1 MKWGNRN
8 KKYICLESYDFCG
21 RAQQKVPV
29 ILHLIMKNRNTVQ
42 SKSAL
47 ISLFKEYLNG
57 NKGFYLFVLVATLFF
72 SVFISPADFLNNPIS
87 NGKDLVIILSHWLVV
102 LFATLGFIYL
112 ISINKYLFAL
122 IFPLF
127 MFLNSVLA
135 FFRYTANVSLTPML
149 VDASLHNDL
158 RSSLDLVSTN
168 LILYVII
175 ILAVSICLIVF
186 RFKRVKPSFPILH
199 MAFSISII
207 VIFTTGIGA
216 FIRPISERLPYITY
230 FATKKYFDGKEIIHK
245 NRPSI
250 SDDAKTTEDSL
261 VVVLVIGEAL
271 RPDHLSLNGY
281 QRETTPLLSKAGV
294 ISMPNIYSE
303 YTYTDAS
310 IPYILSRA
318 DSAHPG
324 LAFSEPSFIGFFN
337 NSGYQTTWIANQE
350 PANSFIFFINECK
363 DVVYANMSKNNYNF
377 DLWLDETM
385 LPYVDESLKNQNP
398 KQLIIL
404 HTIGSHWWYNSH
416 FTEEFTRYKPIIRSR
431 VISSNTPQE
440 MINSYDNTVLYT
452 DYLVAEVITRLRDKN
467 AILIFQSDHG
477 ELLGE
482 GGKWLHAAEGLQLH
496 QPAVFVWMSEK
507 YKLKNHEK
515 FEFLKQNAS
524 KRYRSDFLFHSILDA
539 ANIQSKNFVK
549 ARSIF
554 YNK

>member
-1 MKWGNRN
+1 MNNN
-8 KKYICLESYDFCG
+8 KTGQRLATLVYPL
-21 RAQQKVPV
+21 
-29 ILHLIMKNRNTVQ
+29 
-42 SKSAL
+42 
-47 ISLFKEYLNG
+47 KEYYAH
-57 NKGFYLFVLVATLFF
+57 NKRFYLFVLAATLSF

-87 NGKDLVIILSHWLVV
+87 NSKDFFIILSHWLVV
-102 LFATLGFIYL
+102 LFATSGFIYL
-112 ISINKYLFAL
+112 ISINRYVFAL

-127 MFLNSVLA
+127 ILFNSVLA

-149 VDASLHNDL
+149 VDASLHNDM
-158 RSSLDLVSTN
+158 RSSLDLVSAK

-175 ILAVSICLIVF
+175 NLAVSSCFIIY
-186 RFKRVKPSFPILH
+186 RFKKVKRTFPLLHLVQSITIIIL
-199 MAFSISII
+199 
-207 VIFTTGIGA
+207 FTTFISG

-230 FATKKYFDGKEIIHK
+230 FATKKYLDGRQIVHNI
-245 NRPSI
+245 RPSI

-271 RPDHLSLNGY
+271 RPDHLSFNGY
-281 QRETTPLLSKAGV
+281 TRETTPRLSKEGV
-294 ISMPNIYSE
+294 ISLPNIYSQ

-318 DSAHPG
+318 DSTHPE
-324 LAFSEPSFIGFFN
+324 LAYSEASFIGFFN
-337 NSGYQTTWIANQE
+337 ACGYQTTWIANQE
-350 PANSFIFFINECK
+350 PANSYIFFINECK

-385 LPYVDESLKNQNP
+385 LPYLDERLKKPNP
-398 KQLIIL
+398 KQLLIL

-416 FTEEFTRYKPIIRSR
+416 FTDEFAKYKPIIRSR

-452 DYLVAEVITRLRDKN
+452 DNFVSEVITRLKEKN

-482 GGKWLHAAEGLQLH
+482 DGKWLHAAEGMPLH
-496 QPAVFVWMSEK
+496 QPAVFVWMSAK
-507 YKLKNHEK
+507 YKIKNREK
-515 FEFLKQNAS
+515 FEGLIQNS
-524 KRYRSDFLFHSILDA
+524 QKRYRSDFLFHSILDA

-549 ARSIF
+549 ERSIF
-554 YNK
+554 SR

>member
-1 MKWGNRN
+1 
-8 KKYICLESYDFCG
+8 
-21 RAQQKVPV
+21 
-29 ILHLIMKNRNTVQ
+29 MKNRNTVQ

-47 ISLFKEYLNG
+47 ISLVQQYLNG
-57 NKGFYLFVLVATLFF
+57 NKWFYLFVLVATLSF

-102 LFATLGFIYL
+102 MFATLGFIYL
-112 ISINKYLFAL
+112 ISINKYIFAL

-127 MFLNSVLA
+127 IFLNSVLA

-175 ILAVSICLIVF
+175 ILAVTACLIYY
-186 RFKRVKPSFPILH
+186 RFKKVKCSFPILH
-199 MAFSISII
+199 LALSISTII
-207 VIFTTGIGA
+207 IFTTAIGA
-216 FIRPISERLPYITY
+216 FVRPISERLPYIMY
-230 FATKKYFDGKEIIHK
+230 FATTKYLDGKEIVHNI
-245 NRPSI
+245 RPSI

-281 QRETTPLLSKAGV
+281 ERETTPMLSKVGV
-294 ISMPNIYSE
+294 ISLPNIYSE

-318 DSAHPG
+318 DSAHPQ
-324 LAFSEPSFIGFFN
+324 LAYSERSFIGFFN
-337 NSGYQTTWIANQE
+337 TCGYNTTWIANQE

-363 DVVYANMSKNNYNF
+363 NVVYANMSKNNYNF
-377 DLWLDETM
+377 DQWLDETM
-385 LPYVDESLKNQNP
+385 LPHLDESLKNQNP
-398 KQLIIL
+398 KQLLIL

-416 FTEEFTRYKPIIRSR
+416 FTDKFARYKPVIRSR

-452 DYLVAEVITRLRDKN
+452 DYFVSEVIGRLRDKN

-482 GGKWLHAAEGLQLH
+482 DGKWLHAAEGFPLH
-496 QPAVFVWMSEK
+496 QPVVFVWMSER
-507 YKLKNHEK
+507 YKIRNPEK
-515 FEFLKQNAS
+515 FEILKQNAH
-524 KRYRSDFLFHSILDA
+524 KRYRSDFLFNSILDA
-539 ANIQSKNFVK
+539 ANIKSVNFVK

-554 YNK
+554 NR

>member
-1 MKWGNRN
+1 
-8 KKYICLESYDFCG
+8 
-21 RAQQKVPV
+21 
-29 ILHLIMKNRNTVQ
+29 MKNSKTGQ
-42 SKSAL
+42 SLATLLSPL
-47 ISLFKEYLNG
+47 NEYYKD
-57 NKGFYLFVLVATLFF
+57 NKWFYLFVLAATLSF

-87 NGKDLVIILSHWLVV
+87 NSKDFIIILSHWLVV

-112 ISINKYLFAL
+112 ISISRYVFAL

-127 MFLNSVLA
+127 MLLNSVLA

-158 RSSLDLVSTN
+158 RSSLDLVSVK

-175 ILAVSICLIVF
+175 NLAVSACFIFYRF
-186 RFKRVKPSFPILH
+186 RKVKRTLPLFHLVQ
-199 MAFSISII
+199 SII
-207 VIFTTGIGA
+207 IIILFTTFISG

-230 FATKKYFDGKEIIHK
+230 FATKKYLDGREIVHNI
-245 NRPSI
+245 RPSI
-250 SDDAKTTEDSL
+250 SDDAKSPEDSL

-281 QRETTPLLSKAGV
+281 KRETTPMLSKAGV
-294 ISMPNIYSE
+294 ISLPNIYSE

-318 DSAHPG
+318 DSAHPK
-324 LAFSEPSFIGFFN
+324 LAYTEPSFIGFFN
-337 NSGYQTTWIANQE
+337 NSGYHTTWIANQE
-350 PANSFIFFINECK
+350 PANSYIFFINECK

-377 DLWLDETM
+377 DLWLDEAM
-385 LPYVDESLKNQNP
+385 LPHLDASLENTNP
-398 KQLIIL
+398 KQLLIL

-416 FTEEFTRYKPIIRSR
+416 FTEEFTRYKPTIRSR

-452 DYLVAEVITRLRDKN
+452 DYFVSEVIARLKEKN

-482 GGKWLHAAEGLQLH
+482 DGKWLHAAEGLPLH
-496 QPAVFVWMSEK
+496 QPAVFVWMSDTYKTRNPEK
-507 YKLKNHEK
+507 MEILM
-515 FEFLKQNAS
+515 QNAN
-524 KRYRSDFLFHSILDA
+524 KRYRSDFLFNSILDA

-549 ARSIF
+549 ERSIF
-554 YNK
+554 RR